1 VRGAGQLA
9 LTALAILGI
18 AAFGGSAGA
27 QTVTAAA
34 VWQPP
39 PGLNARFHKKCDGRV
54 GAAFTACF
62 TAAMAKAGASPAA
75 LAFTRR
81 LDNDAYLQALDGSGG
96 PVAVAHVFFPF
107 AANENSGWFLV
118 NGTPSL
124 INVDNFRN
132 LNFPRLRSTVA
143 YLAIYHDYR
152 NVTFWQGDRGADGPE
167 VLNHGRE
174 FVVGYLLRDLCHAC
188 AIVGRVG
195 YAFDFAADGKFLG
208 TRLVSVTPT
217 Q

>member
-1 VRGAGQLA
+1 VRPAKNLVRVLLA
-9 LTALAILGI
+9 LLIST
-18 AAFGGSAGA
+18 AGA
-27 QTVTAAA
+27 AAQERVTAAA

-39 PGLNARFHKKCDGRV
+39 AEFNARFHKQCDGRA

-81 LDNDAYLQALDGSGG
+81 LDNDAYLQALDEPAGG
-96 PVAVAHVFFPF
+96 LIAVAHVFFPF
-107 AANENSGWFLV
+107 AANENSAWFLV
-118 NGTPSL
+118 NGSPPL

-132 LNFPRLRSTVA
+132 LNFPQLRSTAA
-143 YLAIYHDYR
+143 YLAIYHNYR

-174 FVVGYLLRDLCHAC
+174 FVVGYFLRNLCHAC
-188 AIVGRVG
+188 AIVGRVS
-195 YAFDFAADGKFLG
+195 YAFDFDAAGKFLG

>member
-1 VRGAGQLA
+1 MAQ
-9 LTALAILGI
+9 
-18 AAFGGSAGA
+18 

-39 PGLNARFHKKCDGRV
+39 AGFNARFHKECDGRS
-54 GAAFTACF
+54 GMTFTACF
-62 TAAMAKAGASPAA
+62 AAEMAKAGASSAA

-81 LDNDAYLQALDGSGG
+81 LDNDAYLQALDEPGG
-96 PVAVAHVFFPF
+96 PIAVAHVFFPF
-107 AANENSGWFLV
+107 AANENSAWFLV
-118 NGTPSL
+118 NGSPPL

-132 LNFPRLRSTVA
+132 LDFPRMRSTAA

-152 NVTFWQGDRGADGPE
+152 DVTFWQGDRGADGPE
-167 VLNHGRE
+167 VLNNGRE
-174 FVVGYLLRDLCHAC
+174 FVVDYLLRNLCHAC
-188 AIVGRVG
+188 AIIGRVR
-195 YAFDFAADGKFLG
+195 YAFDFDTSGKFLG